1 MFVSRA
7 GESGVDGVAVAGN
20 GTERETRSRRV
31 SGEEVVMNLGD
42 ESEEKRCGLLP
53 EAP

>member
-7 GESGVDGVAVAGN
+7 GESVLDRVAVAEN
-20 GTERETRSRRV
+20 GTEPETRSRGRR
-31 SGEEVVMNLGD
+31 GEDVVMNLGD
-42 ESEEKRCGLLP
+42 ESEEKRCGLLW